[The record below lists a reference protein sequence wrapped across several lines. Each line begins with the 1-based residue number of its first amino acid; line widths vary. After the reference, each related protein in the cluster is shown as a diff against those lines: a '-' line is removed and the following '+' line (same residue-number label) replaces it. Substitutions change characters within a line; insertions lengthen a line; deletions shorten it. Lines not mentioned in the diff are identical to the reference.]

1 MVLVINCRCAIHKMM
16 IEYNSDAMSV
26 ALHSLSAAPT
36 FVGLVTKLVAG
47 EADGREA
54 LVAVL
59 LHQIIH
65 GGEVVD
71 GRASQGR
78 DVLDE
83 HDLALVVRELLLLAL
98 QGGRREVGK
107 GRGHA
112 HAGAAHA
119 DATRAHE
126 GRGTGEK

>member
-36 FVGLVTKLVAG
+36 FVGLVTKLGAG

-65 GGEVVD
+65 GGDVSD

-78 DVLDE
+78 DVLNE
-83 HDLALVVRELLLLAL
+83 NDLALVVGHLLLRTVES
-98 QGGRREVGK
+98 RRGEV
-107 GRGHA
+107 RERRCHA
-112 HAGAAHA
+112 HAAAA
-119 DATRAHE
+119 NTKAS
-126 GRGTGEK
+126 

>member
-65 GGEVVD
+65 GGEVSD
-71 GRASQGR
+71 GRASQGC
-78 DVLDE
+78 DVLNE
-83 HDLALVVRELLLLAL
+83 NDLALVVRELLVLAING
-98 QGGRREVGK
+98 GGREVREGGGHTQASAARVG
-107 GRGHA
+107 A
-112 HAGAAHA
+112 SS
-119 DATRAHE
+119 RAHE
-126 GRGTGEK
+126 G